1 MDLDQPF
8 PEGSCARPRD
18 NAADLGEHQ
27 LFAKLMTLTGMA
39 KAIGRRALSPAS
51 MADSRSPLAR
61 AADNSKTGSRGGRA
75 NCIASAHVFG
85 EQNVDPSIAKGGF
98 MWFDPSA
105 YSSTA
110 PGTFGNCGNGT
121 VRGPGL
127 RTVDMSLV
135 KRFPITERQNLEFRG
150 EFINLTNTPILNAPT
165 HTVGSTLGVIQSSQG
180 ERNIQF
186 GLKYN
191 F

>member
-1 MDLDQPF
+1 
-8 PEGSCARPRD
+8 
-18 NAADLGEHQ
+18 
-27 LFAKLMTLTGMA
+27 
-39 KAIGRRALSPAS
+39 
-51 MADSRSPLAR
+51 
-61 AADNSKTGSRGGRA
+61 
-75 NCIASAHVFG
+75 
-85 EQNVDPSIAKGGF
+85 
-98 MWFDPSA
+98 
-105 YSSTA
+105 
-110 PGTFGNCGNGT
+110 
-121 VRGPGL
+121 
-127 RTVDMSLV
+127 MSLV